1 MKYQKYSKEN
11 QSELRKA
18 ALLIRFRTSTPSA
31 KSFKYVSYKI
41 IAAMLNLT
49 VNEVQH
55 ICRKAILPEKKITA
69 DQLVRK
75 LGQVHLDFLLSPVTL
90 EQWAGLTLKQRT
102 VRFHRQ
108 FTDKRIAVT
117 SLRRLYLSHGVRR
130 KKVRKEKVMPPRLK
144 ERYSE
149 QCCAVLAKIN
159 EEKSSGRKIIYC
171 DEIVFSKLA
180 LQTKE
185 WS

>member
-1 MKYQKYSKEN
+1 MKYQKLSNDK

-55 ICRKAILPEKKITA
+55 ICRKVLLPEKKITA
-69 DQLVRK
+69 EQLVRK

-90 EQWAGLTLKQRT
+90 E
-102 VRFHRQ
+102 
-108 FTDKRIAVT
+108 
-117 SLRRLYLSHGVRR
+117 
-130 KKVRKEKVMPPRLK
+130 
-144 ERYSE
+144 
-149 QCCAVLAKIN
+149 
-159 EEKSSGRKIIYC
+159 
-171 DEIVFSKLA
+171 
-180 LQTKE
+180 
-185 WS
+185 